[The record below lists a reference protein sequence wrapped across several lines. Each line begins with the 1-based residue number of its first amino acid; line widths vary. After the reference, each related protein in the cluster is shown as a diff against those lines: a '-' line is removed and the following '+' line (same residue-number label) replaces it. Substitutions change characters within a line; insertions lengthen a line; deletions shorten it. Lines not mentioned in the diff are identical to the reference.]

1 MSEGIEEL
9 YEAFGDHQKIQQDED
24 ILEDR
29 RRQRRRQEFT
39 QAVTE
44 TLTATLSKLMN
55 SKSPLSEI
63 LSRVESGDL
72 DPYTAALQSVR
83 DGNLANNLEIAIPE
97 SSDED
102 D

>member
-1 MSEGIEEL
+1 
-9 YEAFGDHQKIQQDED
+9 
-24 ILEDR
+24 
-29 RRQRRRQEFT
+29 
-39 QAVTE
+39 
-44 TLTATLSKLMN
+44 MN
-55 SKSPLSEI
+55 SNSPLSEI

-83 DGNLANNLEIAIPE
+83 DGNLANNLEMAIPE